1 MLFKSYK
8 NEKGLKVIFF
18 VIFSYI
24 KYKLIIYHLP
34 IRLPYPHLLLC
45 KCSRVVKGGVTN
57 SFLFYINYILYSFT
71 YFKLYICTNLTEI
84 KLLSMAIEMAL
95 KQR

>member
-1 MLFKSYK
+1 MLFEGYK

-34 IRLPYPHLLLC
+34 IRLPYPHLLF
-45 KCSRVVKGGVTN
+45 VQV
-57 SFLFYINYILYSFT
+57 
-71 YFKLYICTNLTEI
+71 
-84 KLLSMAIEMAL
+84 
-95 KQR
+95 